1 MRTIRQELDGRGYTE
16 VETPILQPVAGGA
29 LAKPFTTHHNAL
41 DTDLKLRISLELYLK
56 RLLVGGLERI
66 YEMGRNFRNE
76 GIDREHNPE
85 FTMLELYEAYG
96 DYETMMRIAEDLI
109 RACALA
115 LHGSL
120 ELTFREGALDLAPP
134 FRRVTVLG
142 VVVRGD
148 GDTGRARARIS

>member
-1 MRTIRQELDGRGYTE
+1 
-16 VETPILQPVAGGA
+16 VSTPPSCRPVPAA
-29 LAKPFTTHHNAL
+29 PLAKPFTTHHNAL

-109 RACALA
+109 RACAMA
-115 LHGSL
+115 VRGSL
-120 ELTFREGALDLAPP
+120 VFDFRGRPIDLTPP
-134 FRRVTVLG
+134 WRRLTILGSVSEAVGEPVTL
-142 VVVRGD
+142 
-148 GDTGRARARIS
+148 